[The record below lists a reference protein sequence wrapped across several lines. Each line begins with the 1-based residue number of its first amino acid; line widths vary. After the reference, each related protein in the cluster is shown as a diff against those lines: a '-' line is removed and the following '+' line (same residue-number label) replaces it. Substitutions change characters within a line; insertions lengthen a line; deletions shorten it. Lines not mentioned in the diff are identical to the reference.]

1 MDQQLTPVVLVVA
14 DISGYTDFMWSH
26 RKSVAHSQM
35 IVRELI
41 ETLIRQIDAP
51 LKLVELEGDALFM
64 YAAKTEDPVAWDLQ
78 GQRLVE
84 LISQMFTAFGRSLIE
99 IGSYSTCR
107 CQACSNIFELKLKVV
122 AHSGEGLLN
131 EVGGF
136 SILSGIDTITVHRLL
151 KNSVTLDEYVLM
163 TEAAQRDLPFP
174 AQAGMVEGSETYAIG
189 TFKTFLYRPE
199 YSTEFD
205 EAAIRESFSDSNV
218 AVKIL
223 RDEIQNEYT
232 DVACDPSKGF
242 HFNTGRRASEINEYA
257 PEWIDFIPSEV
268 LESFAG
274 MGNPFSLGSLQPGE
288 HVVDVGSGAGLD
300 SLIAAQMVGV
310 DGNVIGVEMTAAMIE
325 KARAAVDTMGSEQ
338 VEFREGFME
347 SLPVPNDWADV
358 VISNG
363 CLNLAP
369 DKSLVLGEMFRVLR
383 PGVRLQIADVTA
395 LKPVP
400 SEAKQ
405 DIDLWTH

>member
-1 MDQQLTPVVLVVA
+1 
-14 DISGYTDFMWSH
+14 
-26 RKSVAHSQM
+26 
-35 IVRELI
+35 
-41 ETLIRQIDAP
+41 
-51 LKLVELEGDALFM
+51 
-64 YAAKTEDPVAWDLQ
+64 
-78 GQRLVE
+78 
-84 LISQMFTAFGRSLIE
+84 MFTAFGRSLIE
-99 IGSYSTCR
+99 IGSYSMCR

-383 PGVRLQIADVTA
+383 PGGRLQIADVTA